1 MPVETDRPKPPAP
14 DCAPA
19 YVGPCQGCQQ
29 PCHRY
34 GPGGNPLCIICKREL
49 EAGRAGR

>member
-1 MPVETDRPKPPAP
+1 MPVEIDRPKPPAP

-19 YVGPCQGCQQ
+19 YVGPCQGRQQ

-34 GPGGNPLCIICKREL
+34 GPGGNPLCSICTRQL
-49 EAGRAGR
+49 EAWRAGR